1 MGDFIL
7 LGPGGYFVFFFLPH
21 WVPHLSQSSIFAIAT
36 SLPCWSTFEGVSQS
50 TRRSLKYQAC
60 GSHDGHDYLVIW
72 GFDGTNPLYHSGT
85 YETFLPAR
93 CS

>member
-7 LGPGGYFVFFFLPH
+7 LGPGGYFVLFFLPH

-50 TRRSLKYQAC
+50 TRRSTIDIK
-60 GSHDGHDYLVIW
+60 HVDHMMVTIIW
-72 GFDGTNPLYHSGT
+72 
-85 YETFLPAR
+85 
-93 CS
+93 